1 MTEKIKSDHPTIEIS
16 LTTSTGWAD
25 YELLDSG
32 DGMKL
37 ERYGDVL
44 LARPEPEA
52 FWSKSLTEQDWAKAR
67 AAYHSPSGDENG
79 IWSYASTFNNPW
91 NISIDGIRCKLE
103 LSGSRHIGLFPEQ
116 YPQWLWLRDHIAE
129 QRYPM
134 KVLNLFGYTGMA
146 TLFAAAAGA
155 QVTHVDASKK
165 AVIWAKENQ
174 SLSGL
179 QEKPVRWIVDDALKF
194 VKREA
199 RRQNFYDA
207 IVLDP
212 PKFGRG
218 PNGEVWEFYKYLPAL
233 LSACESILSRQASF
247 MLLTAYAV
255 KASALTL
262 QRAMQE
268 RMQAHHGSI
277 TVGELVQQETSSNR
291 YLSRAIYA
299 LWKK

>member
-1 MTEKIKSDHPTIEIS
+1 MDISINQIPITI
-16 LTTSTGWAD
+16 TRGWD
-25 YELLDSG
+25 EYELLDSG

-37 ERYGDVL
+37 ERYGKIL

-52 FWSKSLTEQDWAKAR
+52 FWMKNLGEQEWKKAN
-67 AAYHSPSGDENG
+67 AMYFSPSQDENG
-79 IWSYASTFNNPW
+79 LWKVSKQFPNPW
-91 NISIDGIRCKLE
+91 DISVGIVRCKLE
-103 LSGSRHIGLFPEQ
+103 LTSSRHIGLFPEQ
-116 YPQWLWLRDHIAE
+116 YPQWQWLYDHISNSKHS
-129 QRYPM
+129 M

-146 TLFAAAAGA
+146 TLFAAQAGA

-165 AVIWAKENQ
+165 AISWAKENQ
-174 SLSGL
+174 ALSGL
-179 QEKPVRWIVDDALKF
+179 NEKPIRWIVDDALKF

-218 PNGEVWEFYKYLPAL
+218 PNGEVWEFYKYFPSL
-233 LSACESILSRQASF
+233 LQACEEVLNSQASF

-262 QRAMQE
+262 LRAMQE
-268 RMQAHHGSI
+268 RMQKRAGTI
-277 TVGELVQQETSSNR
+277 TAGELVQQETDSDR

>member
-1 MTEKIKSDHPTIEIS
+1 MQNNTMDISINQIPITI
-16 LTTSTGWAD
+16 TRGWD
-25 YELLDSG
+25 EYELLDSG

-37 ERYGDVL
+37 ERYGKIL

-52 FWSKSLTEQDWAKAR
+52 FWMKNLSEQDWKKAN
-67 AAYHSPSGDENG
+67 AIYLSPSQDENG
-79 IWSYASTFNNPW
+79 SWKISKQFQNPW
-91 NISIDGIRCKLE
+91 DIQVGNVRCKLE
-103 LSGSRHIGLFPEQ
+103 LTSSRHIGLFPEQ
-116 YPQWLWLRDHIAE
+116 YPQWQWLHAYIA
-129 QRYPM
+129 QSSHPL

-146 TLFAAAAGA
+146 TLFATQAGA

-165 AVIWAKENQ
+165 AISWAKENQ
-174 SLSGL
+174 ALSGL
-179 QEKPVRWIVDDALKF
+179 NEKPIRWIVDDALKF

-218 PNGEVWEFYKYLPAL
+218 PNGEVWEFYKYFPSL
-233 LSACESILSRQASF
+233 LQACEELLNSQASF

-262 QRAMQE
+262 LRAMQE
-268 RMQAHHGSI
+268 RMQKRAGTI
-277 TVGELVQQETSSNR
+277 TAGELVQQETCNSR
-291 YLSRAIYA
+291 LLSRAIYA
-299 LWKK
+299 RWEK

>member
-1 MTEKIKSDHPTIEIS
+1 MNKKEPDPINSIPVTVSQ
-16 LTTSTGWAD
+16 GWND

-37 ERYGDVL
+37 ERYGKVI

-52 FWSKSLTEQDWAKAR
+52 FWIKSLSEQEWKKAD
-67 AAYHSPSGDENG
+67 AVYLSPSQDENG
-79 IWSYASTFNNPW
+79 TWKFHRQFLNPW
-91 NISIDGIRCKLE
+91 DIQVGSVRCKID
-103 LSGSRHIGLFPEQ
+103 LSTSRHIGLFPEQ
-116 YPQWLWLRDHIAE
+116 FPQWQWLHDHILDKKH
-129 QRYPM
+129 PM

-146 TLFAAAAGA
+146 TLIAAQAGA

-165 AVIWAKENQ
+165 AVSWAKTNQ
-174 SLSGL
+174 EISGL

-199 RRQNFYDA
+199 RRQNSYDV

-218 PNGEVWEFYKYLPAL
+218 PNGEVWEFYKYLPNL
-233 LSACESILSRQASF
+233 LQACYAILSRQASF
-247 MLLTAYAV
+247 FLMTAYAV

-262 QRAMQE
+262 QRVFE
-268 RMQAHHGSI
+268 EHFSNKGGSI
-277 TVGELVQQETSSNR
+277 AAGELVQQESHNQR

-299 LWKK
+299 LWQK

>member
-1 MTEKIKSDHPTIEIS
+1 MNNKELDSINSIPITIAH
-16 LTTSTGWAD
+16 GWED

-37 ERYGDVL
+37 ERYGKVVL
-44 LARPEPEA
+44 SRPEPEA
-52 FWSKSLTEQDWAKAR
+52 FWMKSLSEQEWQKAD
-67 AAYHSPSGDENG
+67 AVYLSPSQDENG
-79 IWSYASTFNNPW
+79 TWKFNRQFPKSW
-91 NISIDGIRCKLE
+91 DIGVGAVRCKIE
-103 LSGSRHIGLFPEQ
+103 LSSSRHIGLFPEQ
-116 YPQWLWLRDHIAE
+116 FPQWQWLHNHIMKNK
-129 QRYPM
+129 RPM

-146 TLFAAAAGA
+146 TLFAAHAGA

-165 AVIWAKENQ
+165 AVSWAKVNQ
-174 SLSGL
+174 DLSGL
-179 QEKPVRWIVDDALKF
+179 QEKPIRWIVDDALKF

-199 RRQNFYDA
+199 RRQKSYDA

-218 PNGEVWEFYKYLPAL
+218 PNGEVWEFYKYLPNL
-233 LSACESILSRQASF
+233 LQACEEILSPQASF
-247 MLLTAYAV
+247 LLLTAYAV

-262 QRAMQE
+262 LRAAQE
-268 RMQAHHGSI
+268 KLQNRGGTISA
-277 TVGELVQQETSSNR
+277 GELVQQETSSQR